1 MWLQVVSKSDDFFL
15 FWMYFSLFF
24 AGLATILML
33 QSKVEYASR
42 RLRRIFYV
50 LAVILILVIVA
61 VALWI
66 ASVPAGGTHHYSY
79 LTPSNVETTLTYGW
93 TTSGKPGY
101 RSSFEQSLLEVTYP
115 VGSAWVSYDL
125 YGIQVFTDKS
135 IQANLTVWFS
145 LLLFPNG
152 KDFRA
157 IYVSEKATASQNGTD
172 GAVAFHNAP
181 FYIFWGA
188 DQPEWRD
195 RLDKGYAVGVSLDV
209 ELESPNYGDLNATI
223 PFYSAVQ
230 ISDVQ
235 VSSQLQD
242 GIAILACGI
251 FTAALCSV
259 PAKPLM
265 PKITNQLAPML
276 HRVNKTL
283 TPKTG
288 GFLKQCINCGK
299 QIPMA
304 SEECPYCNAKQS

>member
-1 MWLQVVSKSDDFFL
+1 
-15 FWMYFSLFF
+15 MYFSLFF
-24 AGLATILML
+24 AGLAAILML

-50 LAVILILVIVA
+50 LAVVLILVIVA

-66 ASVPAGGTHHYSY
+66 ASVPAGGAHHYFY

-101 RSSFEQSLLEVTYP
+101 RSSFEQNLLEVNYP
-115 VGSAWVSYDL
+115 VGSVWVSYDL
-125 YGIQVFTDKS
+125 YGTHVFTDKS
-135 IQANLTVWFS
+135 IQANMTVWFS

-157 IYVSEKATASQNGTD
+157 IYVSEKTTAWQNGTD
-172 GAVAFHNAP
+172 GAVVFHDAP
-181 FYIFWGA
+181 FHIFWGA

-195 RLDKGYAVGVSLDV
+195 RLDKGFVLRVSLDV
-209 ELESPNYGDLNATI
+209 ELESPDYGNLNVTI
-223 PFYSAVQ
+223 PFYPAVHV
-230 ISDVQ
+230 SDVQ

-242 GIAILACGI
+242 GIAILACGV

-259 PAKPLM
+259 LAKPLM
-265 PKITNQLAPML
+265 PRITNQITPML
-276 HRVNKTL
+276 HHVNKTL
-283 TPKTG
+283 APKTS
-288 GFLKQCINCGK
+288 GFLKQCMNCGK

-304 SEECPYCNAKQS
+304 SEECPYCNTEQS